1 MCGIVGYIGRQDAAP
16 VVLEG
21 LTRLEHRGYD
31 SAGVAVLGARG
42 IKVAKQSGR
51 VRDLTTALPKRF
63 AGTTG
68 IGHTRWATHGPATD
82 VNAHPHQDES
92 GRVAVVHNGIIDNSA
107 ALRAALTDDGVTL
120 ASDTDTEVIA
130 HLVARSDADTLE
142 GKVRDALGSVVGTY
156 GLAVLHADFPDRIV
170 VARNGSP
177 LVVGVGDKEMY
188 VASDLA
194 AIVRHTTTV
203 AMLDDGEMATVT
215 AAGFTTM
222 RHSDLSSTGKTATEV
237 DIDASAY
244 DAGDH
249 ESFMRKEILEQ
260 PTTAQA
266 VLRGRLDDRFG
277 TAHLGGLDMD
287 ARDLRAVRRVKI
299 LGCGSAYYVGQM
311 GAALIEEL
319 ARIPADAEAASEFRY
334 RDPVIEPDTLYVA
347 VSQSGETID
356 TLLAV
361 QEVRRKG
368 GRCVGLVNVVG
379 SAIARECDGGI
390 YLHAGPEVAVA
401 STKALTNMF
410 LGFALLALQLGRV
423 RDLSIADG
431 KRLVAGLER
440 LPGQIEEVLAGEADL
455 IEVAQVAGRGP
466 QPLLHRPRARL
477 PGGARGRAEVQGD
490 QLPARRGLPD
500 LRAQAR
506 PAGAHRPRGADR
518 RAGAAR
524 RADRAQHRGAARDRR
539 PPGPARRDHPRRGR
553 PRGGPRPPDRRTP
566 QRAGARP
573 DPADHPAAAAGLP
586 RGAAP
591 GSRHRQAPQPGEERH
606 RRVIDR
612 PDPVRKW
619 TGRPLPHGVG
629 KGRAVENDPTSPAPC
644 PWFG

>member
-1 MCGIVGYIGRQDAAP
+1 MCGIVGYLGRQDAAP

-31 SAGVAVLGARG
+31 SAGVAVLGRSG
-42 IKVAKQSGR
+42 LRVAKQAGR
-51 VRDLTTALPKRF
+51 VRDLTEALPKRF
-63 AGTTG
+63 AGTVG

-82 VNAHPHQDES
+82 ANAHPHADEA
-92 GRVAVVHNGIIDNSA
+92 GRVAVVHNGILDNSA
-107 ALRAALTDDGVTL
+107 ALRAQLTDAGVTL
-120 ASDTDTEVIA
+120 ASDTDTEVLA
-130 HLVARSDADTLE
+130 HLVARSTSDTLE
-142 GKVRDALGSVVGTY
+142 GKVRDALAAVVGTY
-156 GLAVLHADFPDRIV
+156 GLAVVHADFPDRIV

-177 LVVGVGDKEMY
+177 LIIGVGDKEMF

-203 AMLDDGEMATVT
+203 AMLDDGELATVT
-215 AAGFTTM
+215 AGGFTTM
-222 RHSDLSSTGKTATEV
+222 RHSDLSATGKSATEV
-237 DIDASAY
+237 DVDASAY

-249 ESFMRKEILEQ
+249 ESFMHKEMLEQ
-260 PTTAQA
+260 PVTAQA
-266 VLRGRLDDRFG
+266 ALRGRLDDRFG

-431 KRLVAGLER
+431 RRLIAGLER
-440 LPGQIEEVLAGEADL
+440 LPEQIGEILAGEADL
-455 IEVAQVAGRGP
+455 VEIAQSLAEAESLFFIGRVRGYPVAREGAQKFKEISYRHAEAYQTSELKHGPLALISPDVPTVALVPADELTERNVAA
-466 QPLLHRPRARL
+466 LH
-477 PGGARGRAEVQGD
+477 EI
-490 QLPARRGLPD
+490 
-500 LRAQAR
+500 
-506 PAGAHRPRGADR
+506 
-518 RAGAAR
+518 AAR
-524 RADRAQHRGAARDRR
+524 SGPLVVVTHEGVDLGEVDVRRIVVPRNEPELDPILLTIPLQLLAYHAAQHLGHDI
-539 PPGPARRDHPRRGR
+539 DKPRNLAKSV
-553 PRGGPRPPDRRTP
+553 T
-566 QRAGARP
+566 
-573 DPADHPAAAAGLP
+573 
-586 RGAAP
+586 
-591 GSRHRQAPQPGEERH
+591 
-606 RRVIDR
+606 
-612 PDPVRKW
+612 
-619 TGRPLPHGVG
+619 
-629 KGRAVENDPTSPAPC
+629 VE
-644 PWFG
+644 

>member
-1 MCGIVGYIGRQDAAP
+1 M
-16 VVLEG
+16 L
-21 LTRLEHRGYD
+21 
-31 SAGVAVLGARG
+31 
-42 IKVAKQSGR
+42 
-51 VRDLTTALPKRF
+51 
-63 AGTTG
+63 
-68 IGHTRWATHGPATD
+68 
-82 VNAHPHQDES
+82 
-92 GRVAVVHNGIIDNSA
+92 
-107 ALRAALTDDGVTL
+107 
-120 ASDTDTEVIA
+120 A

-142 GKVRDALGSVVGTY
+142 GKVRDALGAVVGTY

-203 AMLDDGEMATVT
+203 AVLDDGEMATVT
-215 AAGFTTM
+215 ADGFSTM
-222 RHSDLSSTGKTATEV
+222 RHSDLVATGKTAAEV
-237 DIDASAY
+237 DVDASAY
-244 DAGDH
+244 EAGEH

-266 VLRGRLDDRFG
+266 VLRGRLDERFG

-287 ARDLRAVRRVKI
+287 ARELRAVRRVKI

-334 RDPVIEPDTLYVA
+334 RNPVIEPDTLYVA

-410 LGFALLALQLGRV
+410 LAFALLALQLGRV

-431 KRLVAGLER
+431 KRLVAG
-440 LPGQIEEVLAGEADL
+440 PGAAARPDRGGAGRRGR
-455 IEVAQVAGRGP
+455 AGRGREGP
-466 QPLLHRPRARL
+466 RRGAQPVLHRPRARL
-477 PGGARGRAEVQGD
+477 PGGPRGRAEVQGD
-490 QLPARRGLPD
+490 QLPPRRGLPD

-506 PAGAHRPRGADR
+506 SARPHRPRGADR
-518 RAGAAR
+518 RAGARTTSWPSATSARCTRSRRARARWSCITHDGVDLGEVNAR
-524 RADRAQHRGAARDRR
+524 RIVVPRNEPELDPILLNVPLQLLAYHAAQHLGHDI
-539 PPGPARRDHPRRGR
+539 DKPRNLAKSV
-553 PRGGPRPPDRRTP
+553 T
-566 QRAGARP
+566 
-573 DPADHPAAAAGLP
+573 
-586 RGAAP
+586 
-591 GSRHRQAPQPGEERH
+591 
-606 RRVIDR
+606 
-612 PDPVRKW
+612 
-619 TGRPLPHGVG
+619 
-629 KGRAVENDPTSPAPC
+629 VE
-644 PWFG
+644 

>member
-1 MCGIVGYIGRQDAAP
+1 MCGIVGYIGRQEAAP

-31 SAGVAVLGARG
+31 SAGVAVLGSRG
-42 IKVAKQSGR
+42 VRVVKQAGR
-51 VRDLTTALPKRF
+51 VRDLAGVLPKRF
-63 AGTTG
+63 AGATG

-82 VNAHPHQDES
+82 ANAHPHTDEA

-107 ALRAALTDDGVTL
+107 ALRAELADAGVTL
-120 ASDTDTEVIA
+120 ASDTDTEVLA

-142 GKVRDALGSVVGTY
+142 GKVRDALGAVVGTY

-203 AMLDDGEMATVT
+203 AVLDDGEMATVT
-215 AAGFTTM
+215 AAGFSTM
-222 RHSDLSSTGKTATEV
+222 RHRDLVATGKTAAQLDV
-237 DIDASAY
+237 DAASY
-244 DAGDH
+244 EAGEH

-266 VLRGRLDDRFG
+266 VLRGRLDERFG

-334 RDPVIEPDTLYVA
+334 RNPVIEPDTLYVA

-410 LGFALLALQLGRV
+410 LAFALLALQLGRV

-455 IEVAQVAGRGP
+455 VEVAKDLAEARSLFFIGRVRGFPVAREGAQKFKEISYRHAEAYQTSELKHGP
-466 QPLLHRPRARL
+466 LALIDPEVPTVALVPHDELAERNVGALHEVEARKGPLVVITHEDVDL
-477 PGGARGRAEVQGD
+477 GEVS
-490 QLPARRGLPD
+490 ARRIVV
-500 LRAQAR
+500 
-506 PAGAHRPRGADR
+506 PRNEPELDPILLNVPLQLLAYH
-518 RAGAAR
+518 A
-524 RADRAQHRGAARDRR
+524 AQHLGHDI
-539 PPGPARRDHPRRGR
+539 DKPRNLAKSV
-553 PRGGPRPPDRRTP
+553 T
-566 QRAGARP
+566 
-573 DPADHPAAAAGLP
+573 
-586 RGAAP
+586 
-591 GSRHRQAPQPGEERH
+591 
-606 RRVIDR
+606 
-612 PDPVRKW
+612 
-619 TGRPLPHGVG
+619 
-629 KGRAVENDPTSPAPC
+629 VE
-644 PWFG
+644 